1 MYVVDAGPKQ
11 DWKCLDLVQCRM
23 HLRDL
28 RNSENVLDIAP
39 FIKVSK
45 CHNCSILLMISQ
57 LSLLSIVLYI
67 ISCSYEVILWKF
79 HANSI
84 FPCITNCRLLWKWVL
99 LMELLVS
106 QLFKHS
112 TTFFSILE
120 GIGHYVSHAKSSEI
134 QSSLFLLKISRIIS
148 IWPCMIYPPL
158 NT

>member
-1 MYVVDAGPKQ
+1 MGGDSWIG
-11 DWKCLDLVQCRM
+11 
-23 HLRDL
+23 
-28 RNSENVLDIAP
+28 AP
-39 FIKVSK
+39 
-45 CHNCSILLMISQ
+45 
-57 LSLLSIVLYI
+57 
-67 ISCSYEVILWKF
+67 CSYQVILWKF

-84 FPCITNCRLLWKWVL
+84 FPCITNCRLFWKWVL

-112 TTFFSILE
+112 TTFFSVLE

-158 NT
+158 NTYGNTKNCVLGRPQMIYLVSYQFTYTLKLDFRV